1 MCGIA
6 GTLLAKQQQL
16 FSANCLPVPT
26 VTFRQLAPTGVFH
39 RMLVFLQ
46 MVIEALRNELQQYGE
61 MLALLDQQRQL
72 APKSGADEVL
82 RSISSINAQG
92 ASIQAAREQRQRAQQ
107 RLAKVLQQPRDAKFS
122 DLIPLL
128 PDSYQPLVSALVQ
141 ENNDLLGQV
150 RERAQENQHLLRRS
164 VELMQ
169 RFIITLAG
177 NEQKAQSVPQN
188 TTVLP
193 LEPSSSLY
201 AALV

>member
-107 RLAKVLQQPRDAKFS
+107 
-122 DLIPLL
+122 
-128 PDSYQPLVSALVQ
+128 
-141 ENNDLLGQV
+141 
-150 RERAQENQHLLRRS
+150 
-164 VELMQ
+164 
-169 RFIITLAG
+169 
-177 NEQKAQSVPQN
+177 
-188 TTVLP
+188 
-193 LEPSSSLY
+193 
-201 AALV
+201 